1 MMSNQ
6 IIQEEIL
13 KLKVLN
19 LDNKFGKE
27 IELNDNVF
35 GIEPRS
41 DIMARVVRWQLA
53 KKRLGNHSVKTRADV
68 KMTTAKMYKQKGTGK
83 ARHGSAA
90 VSQFRGGGM
99 AHGPVVHSHSHSL
112 NKKVRLLG
120 LRSALSDKA
129 KLGKL
134 VILDSTKC
142 DGKSASL
149 KKKLDTMGMNNVLVI
164 AGDNID
170 QNFIR
175 AANNIMHVDILSH
188 AGLNVYD
195 IVRRE
200 KLILKHQ
207 LKRSFLLRFHQ

>member
-1 MMSNQ
+1 MK
-6 IIQEEIL
+6 I
-13 KLKVLN
+13 KVIN
-19 LDNKFGKE
+19 IDNKPGKE
-27 IELNDNVF
+27 IELSDFVF

-53 KKRLGNHSVKTRADV
+53 KRRLGNHSVKTRADI
-68 KMTTAKMYKQKGTGK
+68 KMTTAKMYKQKGTGN

-90 VSQFRGGGM
+90 VSQFRGGGS

-120 LRSALSDKA
+120 LRSALSAKA

-134 VILDSTKC
+134 VILENVKC

-149 KKKLDTMGMNNVLVI
+149 KKKLDAMGFKNLLVI
-164 AGDNID
+164 TGDSVD
-170 QNFIR
+170 LNFQR
-175 AANNIMHVDILSH
+175 AANNIIHVDLLSH

-195 IVRRE
+195 IVRKE
-200 KLILKHQ
+200 NLIITDDAVKLLEG
-207 LKRSFLLRFHQ
+207 RFV

>member
-1 MMSNQ
+1 M
-6 IIQEEIL
+6 
-13 KLKVLN
+13 KLKVIN
-19 LDNKFGKE
+19 IDNKPGKE
-27 IELNDNVF
+27 IELSDFVF

-53 KKRLGNHSVKTRADV
+53 KRRLGNHSVKTRADI
-68 KMTTAKMYKQKGTGK
+68 KMTTAKMYKQKGTGN

-90 VSQFRGGGM
+90 VSQFRGGGS

-120 LRSALSDKA
+120 LRSALSAKA

-134 VILDSTKC
+134 FILENVKC

-149 KKKLDTMGMNNVLVI
+149 KKKLDAMGFKNLLVI
-164 AGDNID
+164 TGDSVD
-170 QNFIR
+170 LNFQR
-175 AANNIMHVDILSH
+175 AANNIIHVDLLSH

-195 IVRRE
+195 IVRKE
-200 KLILKHQ
+200 NLIITDDAVKLLEG
-207 LKRSFLLRFHQ
+207 RFV

>member
-1 MMSNQ
+1 M
-6 IIQEEIL
+6 
-13 KLKVLN
+13 KLKVIN
-19 LDNKFGKE
+19 IDNKPGKE
-27 IELNDNVF
+27 IELSDFVF

-53 KKRLGNHSVKTRADV
+53 KRRLGNHSVKTRADI

-90 VSQFRGGGM
+90 VSQFRGGGS

-120 LRSALSDKA
+120 LRSALSAKA

-134 VILDSTKC
+134 VILENVKC

-149 KKKLDTMGMNNVLVI
+149 KKKLDVMGFKNLLVI
-164 AGDNID
+164 TGDAVD
-170 QNFIR
+170 QNFQR
-175 AANNIMHVDILSH
+175 AASNIIHVDLLSH

-195 IVRRE
+195 IVRKDNLIITDDAI
-200 KLILKHQ
+200 KLLEG
-207 LKRSFLLRFHQ
+207 RFV

>member
-1 MMSNQ
+1 M
-6 IIQEEIL
+6 

-19 LDNKFGKE
+19 LDNKSGKE
-27 IELNDNVF
+27 VELNDTIF
-35 GIEPRS
+35 GVEPRS
-41 DIMARVVRWQLA
+41 DIMARVIRWQLA
-53 KKRLGNHSVKTRADV
+53 KRRLGNHSVKTRSDV

-112 NKKVRLLG
+112 NRKVRLLG

-134 VILDSTKC
+134 IILESSKC

-149 KKKLDTMGMNNVLVI
+149 KRKLDTMGISNVLVI
-164 AGDNID
+164 TGNNTD

-175 AANNIMHVDILSH
+175 AANNIIHVDILSH
-188 AGLNVYD
+188 AGINVYD
-195 IVRRE
+195 IVRKDNLIITDDAV
-200 KLILKHQ
+200 KLIEE
-207 LKRSFLLRFHQ
+207 RFI

>member
-1 MMSNQ
+1 M
-6 IIQEEIL
+6 
-13 KLKVLN
+13 KLKVIN
-19 LDNKFGKE
+19 IDNKPGNE
-27 IELNDNVF
+27 IELSDFVF
-35 GIEPRS
+35 GIEPRA

-53 KKRLGNHSVKTRADV
+53 KRRLGNHSVKTRADI

-90 VSQFRGGGM
+90 VSQFRGGGS

-120 LRSALSDKA
+120 LRSALSAKA

-134 VILDSTKC
+134 VILENVKC

-149 KKKLDTMGMNNVLVI
+149 KKKLDAMGFKNLLVI
-164 AGDNID
+164 TGDAVD
-170 QNFIR
+170 GNFQR
-175 AANNIMHVDILSH
+175 AASNIIHVDLLSH

-195 IVRRE
+195 IVRKDNLIITDDAV
-200 KLILKHQ
+200 KLLEG
-207 LKRSFLLRFHQ
+207 RFVWV

>member
-1 MMSNQ
+1 M
-6 IIQEEIL
+6 
-13 KLKVLN
+13 KLKVIN
-19 LDNKFGKE
+19 IDNKPGNE
-27 IELNDNVF
+27 IELSDFVF
-35 GIEPRS
+35 GIEPRA

-53 KKRLGNHSVKTRADV
+53 KRRLGNHSVKTRADI

-90 VSQFRGGGM
+90 VSQFRGGGS

-120 LRSALSDKA
+120 LRSALSAKA

-134 VILDSTKC
+134 VILENVKC

-149 KKKLDTMGMNNVLVI
+149 KKKLDAMGFKNLLVI
-164 AGDNID
+164 TGDAVD
-170 QNFIR
+170 GNFQR
-175 AANNIMHVDILSH
+175 AASNIIHVDLLSH

-195 IVRRE
+195 IVRKDNLIITDDAV
-200 KLILKHQ
+200 KLLEG
-207 LKRSFLLRFHQ
+207 RFV

>member
-1 MMSNQ
+1 MSNQ
-6 IIQEEIL
+6 INQEETL
-13 KLKVLN
+13 KLKVIN
-19 LDNKFGKE
+19 IDNKPGNE
-27 IELNDNVF
+27 IELSDFVF
-35 GIEPRS
+35 GIEPRA

-53 KKRLGNHSVKTRADV
+53 KRRLGNHSVKTRADI

-90 VSQFRGGGM
+90 VSQFRGGGS

-120 LRSALSDKA
+120 LRSALSAKA

-134 VILDSTKC
+134 VILENVKC

-149 KKKLDTMGMNNVLVI
+149 KKKLDAMGFKNLLVI
-164 AGDNID
+164 TGDAVD
-170 QNFIR
+170 GNFQR
-175 AANNIMHVDILSH
+175 AASNIIHVDLLSH

-195 IVRRE
+195 IVRKDNLIITDDAI
-200 KLILKHQ
+200 KLLEG
-207 LKRSFLLRFHQ
+207 RFV

>member
-1 MMSNQ
+1 M
-6 IIQEEIL
+6 
-13 KLKVLN
+13 KLKVIN
-19 LDNKFGKE
+19 IDNKPGKE
-27 IELNDNVF
+27 IELSDFVF

-53 KKRLGNHSVKTRADV
+53 KRRLGNHSVKTRADI
-68 KMTTAKMYKQKGTGK
+68 KMTTAKMYKQKGTGN

-90 VSQFRGGGM
+90 VSQFRGGGS

-120 LRSALSDKA
+120 LRSALSAKA

-134 VILDSTKC
+134 VILENVKC

-149 KKKLDTMGMNNVLVI
+149 KKKLDAMGFKNLLVI
-164 AGDNID
+164 TGDSVD
-170 QNFIR
+170 LNFQR
-175 AANNIMHVDILSH
+175 AANNIIHVDLLSH

-195 IVRRE
+195 IVRKDNLIITDDAV
-200 KLILKHQ
+200 KLLEG
-207 LKRSFLLRFHQ
+207 RFV

>member
-1 MMSNQ
+1 M
-6 IIQEEIL
+6 
-13 KLKVLN
+13 KLKVIN
-19 LDNKFGKE
+19 IDNKPGNE
-27 IELNDNVF
+27 IELSDFVF
-35 GIEPRS
+35 GIEPRA

-53 KKRLGNHSVKTRADV
+53 KRRLGNHSVKTRADI

-90 VSQFRGGGM
+90 VSQFRGGGS

-120 LRSALSDKA
+120 LRSALSAKA

-134 VILDSTKC
+134 VILENVKC

-149 KKKLDTMGMNNVLVI
+149 KKKLDAMGFKNLLVI
-164 AGDNID
+164 TGDAVD
-170 QNFIR
+170 GNFQR
-175 AANNIMHVDILSH
+175 AASNIIHVDLLSH

-195 IVRRE
+195 IVRKDNLIITDDAI
-200 KLILKHQ
+200 KLLEG
-207 LKRSFLLRFHQ
+207 RFVWV